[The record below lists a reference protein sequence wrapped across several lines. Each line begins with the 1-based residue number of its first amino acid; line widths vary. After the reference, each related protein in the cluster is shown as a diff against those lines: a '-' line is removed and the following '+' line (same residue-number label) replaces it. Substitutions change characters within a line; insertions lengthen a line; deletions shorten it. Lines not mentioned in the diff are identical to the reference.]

1 MAGAEDQKD
10 PILME
15 MRVAKSSDAQ
25 RSHFSVDYTAES
37 LRLNTPTSSSSHQKA
52 CMEIDISIW
61 FRPGAQLEHLEIAT
75 EHLDI
80 KIEPGLFPPS
90 HDTLPPGQDQAYY
103 ISNMTDFIAVSGGL
117 SAAYWESGRETR
129 IDLMSGSVSGRF
141 ALRDLLSIKTRSGG
155 ININVE
161 PKEESPTD
169 PRPASFVAETI
180 SGSIKAIFPLSA
192 AIAEIPARLY
202 HTKIETKSGSVKGN
216 YIHGLNTDILTVSGS
231 IDVNVLP
238 YTAHSTG
245 SWLRT
250 ESTGGRIGVNLL
262 PPYENSQSVMGHL
275 RSVHKTKSGSVHIKY
290 PQQWEGKIE
299 AVTMTGSVN
308 LHGKDVE
315 ILKRWS
321 GPVGAHVV
329 AQKGKASSAMDLGTT
344 SGSVDATIG
353 DLY

>member
-1 MAGAEDQKD
+1 MLGADDQKD

-25 RSHFSVDYTAES
+25 KARFGVDYTAES
-37 LRLNTPTSSSSHQKA
+37 LRLNTPASSATHSKA
-52 CMEIDISIW
+52 CMELDVNIW

-90 HDTLPPGQDQAYY
+90 HETLSSDQEAYY
-103 ISNMTDFIAVSGGL
+103 ISNITDFIAVSGDL

-129 IDLMSGSVSGRF
+129 IDLITGGVSGRF
-141 ALRDLLSIKTRSGG
+141 ALKDLLSVKTRSGS
-155 ININVE
+155 INVNVE
-161 PKEESPTD
+161 PKPEEPND
-169 PRPASFVAETI
+169 PRPATFVAETQ

-192 AIAEIPARLY
+192 AIAEIPPRLY
-202 HTKIETKSGSVKGN
+202 HTKVESKSGSVQGD

-238 YTAHSTG
+238 YSAHSTG

-250 ESTGGRIGVNLL
+250 ESTGGRVGVNVL
-262 PPYENSQSVMGHL
+262 PSYGDSQTIIGHL
-275 RSVHKTKSGSVHIKY
+275 RSVHKTKSGSVHVKY

-299 AVTMTGSVN
+299 AVTMTGSVK

-315 ILKRWS
+315 VLKRWS

-329 AQKGKASSAMDLGTT
+329 AQKGKASSSMDLGTT

>member
-1 MAGAEDQKD
+1 MAGADDQQD

-15 MRVAKSSDAQ
+15 MRVAKSTDAQ

-37 LRLNTPTSSSSHQKA
+37 LRLNTPASSATHQKA

-90 HDTLPPGQDQAYY
+90 HDTLPPDQDQAYY
-103 ISNMTDFIAVSGGL
+103 ISNNTDFIAVSGGL

-129 IDLMSGSVSGRF
+129 IDLMSGSVGGRF

-161 PKEESPTD
+161 PKAEDPTD

-180 SGSIKAIFPLSA
+180 SGGIKAVFPLSA
-192 AIAEIPARLY
+192 AVAEIPPRLY
-202 HTKIETKSGSVKGN
+202 QTKVETKSGSVRGT
-216 YIHGLNTDILTVSGS
+216 YIHGVNTDILTVSGA
-231 IDVNVLP
+231 IDVNILP
-238 YTAHSTG
+238 YSANSTG

-250 ESTGGRIGVNLL
+250 ESTGGSIGVNVL
-262 PPYENSQSVMGHL
+262 PAYEDPQSVMGHL
-275 RSVHKTKSGSVHIKY
+275 RSVHKTRSGSVHINY

-299 AVTMTGSVN
+299 AVTMTGSVG

-315 ILKRWS
+315 VLKRWS

-344 SGSVDATIG
+344 SGSVHATIG
-353 DLY
+353 DLH

>member
-1 MAGAEDQKD
+1 MVGVDDQKD

-15 MRVAKSSDAQ
+15 MRVAKSTDAQ
-25 RSHFSVDYTAES
+25 RSHFSVDYTSES
-37 LRLNTPTSSSSHQKA
+37 LRLNTPASSATHQKA
-52 CMEIDISIW
+52 CMEIDMSIW

-80 KIEPGLFPPS
+80 KIDPGLFPPS
-90 HDTLPPGQDQAYY
+90 YDNLSAGQDQAYY
-103 ISNMTDFIAVSGGL
+103 ISNTTDFIAVSGGL

-129 IDLMSGSVSGRF
+129 IDLISGSVSGRF
-141 ALRDLLSIKTRSGG
+141 ALRDLLSVKTRSGS

-161 PKEESPTD
+161 PKSENPDD
-169 PRPASFVAETI
+169 PRPASFVAETV
-180 SGSIKAIFPLSA
+180 SGSIEAIFPISA
-192 AIAEIPARLY
+192 AIAEIPSRLY
-202 HTKIETKSGSVKGN
+202 HTKIETKSGSVRGD

-262 PPYENSQSVMGHL
+262 PPYEDSQSVIGHL

-315 ILKRWS
+315 VLKRWS

-353 DLY
+353 DL